1 MAEQT
6 TLPEVNSEAGTPKT
20 EQVTD
25 KATTATAT
33 PAKKAMSFRRGG
45 GQGQGQGRGG
55 RGGDKG
61 GRGGRRGGRNQE
73 EQEFAQK
80 VIEIARVTRV
90 MAGGKR
96 MSFRAAVMIGDKKG
110 RIGFGVKKG
119 ADVSMAVNKAV
130 NQAKKNL
137 VHVKMSGTTIPHEAR
152 YKYAAARVF
161 FKPAPEGTG
170 ILAGGA
176 VRSVLELS
184 GLKDVVGKMF
194 GSRNKINNVRAAIK
208 ALESLRAR
216 PERKKKEEA
225 PKEVKKSD

>member
-1 MAEQT
+1 MSMAEQT
-6 TLPEVNSEAGTPKT
+6 MTPEPKKET
-20 EQVTD
+20 
-25 KATTATAT
+25 T
-33 PAKKAMSFRRGG
+33 PAQTTPTNANETSSRKTFSGRR
-45 GQGQGQGRGG
+45 GQGQGHGQGKSRGDRGG
-55 RGGDKG
+55 H
-61 GRGGRRGGRNQE
+61 GGRRGRNQE
-73 EQEFAQK
+73 DQEFAQK

-137 VHVKMSGTTIPHEAR
+137 MHVTMSGTTIPHEVG

-161 FKPAPEGTG
+161 LKPAPEGTG

-176 VRSVLELS
+176 VRSVLELA

-194 GSRNKINNVRAAIK
+194 GSRNKINNIRAAMK
-208 ALESLRAR
+208 ALEILRAR
-216 PERKKKEEA
+216 PERKKKETASQVTTVET
-225 PKEVKKSD
+225 KKDA